1 MSEKYNEL
9 KREFDQY
16 YKEAQEC
23 RAKGDFYNLVVNL
36 RNASQSLLDMTEHCS
51 PNERGSLLTRS
62 RDLLDK
68 AKQWQEAHPEAFAN
82 TNQATT
88 GGRRANKK
96 RETVVKTGTT
106 FNDIVGCEDIK
117 NFVIKQYIKR
127 FDERYSLVFRDGR
140 GGNLE
145 RGILLFGLPG
155 TGKTMMARAIATEVK
170 AHFVSVKGSDLKD
183 RFYGETEK
191 KIRELYEEAA
201 AQAEKSGTISIV
213 FIDEVETLIP
223 SRSSDVQNH
232 ESSAVTE
239 FLGVLDGFDKE
250 KMSKIITI
258 AATNYPNK
266 IDAAALRHGRL
277 GAWFRV
283 DVPTAE
289 LREKLIKK
297 HFENGY
303 TFEAGAMAAIVKKT
317 RGYSSADVVS
327 LCEKIKSELS
337 DRGIVAVD
345 RNLGNDAV
353 VRASS
358 NITISVIELALKT
371 SNSSI
376 SQNSIIELAAF
387 EKNYNYACANGGII
401 EFMKNLK

>member
-1 MSEKYNEL
+1 MNEKYGEL

-16 YKEAQEC
+16 YKAAQEC
-23 RAKGDFYNLVVNL
+23 RSKGDFYNLVVNL
-36 RNASQSLLDMTEHCS
+36 RNASQCLLDMTEHCT

-82 TNQATT
+82 TNQTT
-88 GGRRANKK
+88 TSGRRANKK
-96 RETVVKTGTT
+96 RETVTKTGTT

-117 NFVIKQYIKR
+117 RFVIKQYIKR
-127 FDERYSLVFRDGR
+127 FDEKYSIVFRDGR

-191 KIRELYEEAA
+191 KIRELYEDAA
-201 AQAEKSGTISIV
+201 AQAEKSGTISII

-239 FLGVLDGFDKE
+239 FLTVLDGFEKE
-250 KMSKIITI
+250 KMAKIITI
-258 AATNYPNK
+258 AATNCPNK

-277 GAWFRV
+277 GVWFRV
-283 DVPTAE
+283 DVPTVE
-289 LREKLIKK
+289 LREKLVKS
-297 HFENGY
+297 HFEKGY
-303 TFEAGAMAAIVKKT
+303 TFEAGALAAIVKKT
-317 RGYSSADVVS
+317 KGYSSADVVS
-327 LCEKIKSELS
+327 LCEKIKGELS
-337 DRGIVAVD
+337 ERGIIAVD
-345 RNLGNDAV
+345 KNLGSEAV
-353 VRASS
+353 LKASS
-358 NITISVIELALKT
+358 NITVSLVEAALKT

-376 SQNSIIELAAF
+376 SQDSIIELAAF
-387 EKNYNYACANGGII
+387 EKNYNYTGENGGII

>member
-1 MSEKYNEL
+1 MSERYNEL
-9 KREFDQY
+9 KREFDQC
-16 YKEAQEC
+16 YKAAQDC

-36 RNASQSLLDMTEHCS
+36 RNASQCLLDMTECCS

-82 TNQATT
+82 TNQTT
-88 GGRRANKK
+88 TSGRRANKK
-96 RETVVKTGTT
+96 RETVAKTGTT

-117 NFVIKQYIKR
+117 RFVIKQYIKR
-127 FDERYSLVFRDGR
+127 FDEKYSIVFRDGR

-191 KIRELYEEAA
+191 KIRELYEDAA
-201 AQAEKSGTISIV
+201 AQAEKSGTISII

-239 FLGVLDGFDKE
+239 FLTVLDGFEKE
-250 KMSKIITI
+250 KMAKIITI
-258 AATNYPNK
+258 AATNCPNK

-277 GAWFRV
+277 GVWFRV
-283 DVPTAE
+283 DVPTVE
-289 LREKLIKK
+289 LREKLVKS
-297 HFENGY
+297 HFEKGY
-303 TFEAGAMAAIVKKT
+303 TFEAGALAAIVKKT
-317 RGYSSADVVS
+317 KGYSSADVVS
-327 LCEKIKSELS
+327 LCEKIKGELS
-337 DRGIVAVD
+337 ERGIIAVD
-345 RNLGNDAV
+345 KNLGSEAV
-353 VRASS
+353 LKASS
-358 NITISVIELALKT
+358 NITVSLVEAALKT

-376 SQNSIIELAAF
+376 SQDSIIELAAF
-387 EKNYNYACANGGII
+387 EKNYNYNGENGGII

>member
-1 MSEKYNEL
+1 MSERYNEL
-9 KREFDQY
+9 KREFDSY

-82 TNQATT
+82 TNQATS
-88 GGRRANKK
+88 GNRKPNKK
-96 RETVVKTGTT
+96 REAVTKTGTT

-117 NFVIKQYIKR
+117 RFVTKQYIKR

-140 GGNLE
+140 GGSLE

-155 TGKTMMARAIATEVK
+155 TGKTMMARAIATEVN

-191 KIRELYEEAA
+191 KIRELYEDAA
-201 AQAEKSGTISIV
+201 AQAEKNGTISIV

-239 FLGVLDGFDKE
+239 FLTVLDGFDKE

-289 LREKLIKK
+289 LREKLVKN
-297 HFENGY
+297 HFEKGY
-303 TFEAGAMAAIVKKT
+303 TLEAGALAAIVKKT
-317 RGYSSADVVS
+317 KGYSSADVVS
-327 LCEKIKSELS
+327 LCEMIKGELS

-345 RNLGNDAV
+345 KNLGEDAV
-353 VRASS
+353 IRASS
-358 NITISVIELALKT
+358 VITASVVEPALKT

-376 SQNSIIELAAF
+376 SQNSIVELAAF
-387 EKNYNYACANGGII
+387 EKNYNYSCENGGII

>member
-9 KREFDQY
+9 KREFDKY
-16 YKEAQEC
+16 YKDAQEC

-88 GGRRANKK
+88 SGRRANKK
-96 RETVVKTGTT
+96 RETVTNTGTT
-106 FNDIVGCEDIK
+106 FRDIVGCEDVK
-117 NFVIKQYIKR
+117 KFVTKQYIKR
-127 FDERYSLVFRDGR
+127 FDEKYRLVFSDGK
-140 GGNLE
+140 GGDLP
-145 RGILLFGLPG
+145 RGILLYGLPG
-155 TGKTMMARAIATEVK
+155 TGKTMLARAIATEVN

-201 AQAEKSGTISIV
+201 AQAEKNGTISIV

-239 FLGVLDGFDKE
+239 FLTVLDGFDKE

-277 GAWFRV
+277 GVWFRV
-283 DVPTAE
+283 DVPTAD
-289 LREKLIKK
+289 LREKLVKSRLEK
-297 HFENGY
+297 GY
-303 TFEAGAMAAIVKKT
+303 NLEASALAAIVKKT
-317 RGYSSADVVS
+317 KGYSSADVVS
-327 LCEKIKSELS
+327 LCNNIKSELS
-337 DRGIVAVD
+337 DRGITAVD
-345 RNLGNDAV
+345 KNLGEDAV
-353 VRASS
+353 IRASS
-358 NITISVIELALKT
+358 DITTSVIELALKT

-376 SQNSIIELAAF
+376 SQNSIVELAAF
-387 EKNYNYACANGGII
+387 EKNYNYTCENGGII

>member
-1 MSEKYNEL
+1 MNEKYSEL

-16 YKEAQEC
+16 YKQAQEC
-23 RAKGDFYNLVVNL
+23 RTKGDFYNLVVNL
-36 RNASQSLLDMTEHCS
+36 RNASQSLLDMTEHC
-51 PNERGSLLTRS
+51 PANERGSLLTRS

-88 GGRRANKK
+88 GGRRAGKK
-96 RETVVKTGTT
+96 KEVVAKTGTT
-106 FNDIVGCEDIK
+106 FADIVGCDDIK

-127 FDERYSLVFRDGR
+127 FDERYSLVFSEGR

-155 TGKTMMARAIATEVK
+155 TGKTMMARAIATEVD

-191 KIRELYEEAA
+191 KIRELYEDAA
-201 AQAEKSGTISIV
+201 AQAEKSKKIAII

-239 FLGVLDGFDKE
+239 FLTVLDGFEKE

-258 AATNYPNK
+258 AATNCPNK

-283 DVPTAE
+283 DIPNAE
-289 LREKLIKK
+289 LREKLVKN
-297 HFENGY
+297 HFASGY
-303 TFEAGAMAAIVKKT
+303 TFEAGALAAIVKKT

-327 LCEKIKSELS
+327 LCEKIKSKLS
-337 DRGIVAVD
+337 ERGIIAVD
-345 RNLGNDAV
+345 RNLGNDAIL
-353 VRASS
+353 RASS
-358 NITISVIELALKT
+358 NITASLVEYALKN

-376 SQNSIIELAAF
+376 SKDSIADIANF
-387 EKNYNYACANGGII
+387 EKNYNYASENGGIV
-401 EFMKNLK
+401 EFMNSLK